1 MENTRKLLNGTVV
14 EELEFPITLKVYTK
28 CPSKYKLI
36 DMETGEEYIGQ
47 RHCKKSW
54 KRIKDA

>member
-1 MENTRKLLNGTVV
+1 MRKLQDGSEV

-28 CPSKYKLI
+28 CPGKYKLI
-36 DMETGEEYIGQ
+36 DLETGKEYIGQ
-47 RHCKKSW
+47 RHHKKSW